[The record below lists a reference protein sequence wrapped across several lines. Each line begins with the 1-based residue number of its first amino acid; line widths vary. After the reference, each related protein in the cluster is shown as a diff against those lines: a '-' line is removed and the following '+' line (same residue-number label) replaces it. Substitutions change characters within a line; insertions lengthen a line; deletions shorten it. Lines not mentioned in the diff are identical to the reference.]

1 MIRSA
6 WRFFSQQRAVTI
18 CLVFLAAAFLYG
30 CGGRPVAPI
39 YKPVPETRSPEPAV
53 PEVNVP
59 EVIQP
64 EVPVLIPSPAGDRH
78 FGPATPLY
86 QKAKNFMGER
96 DYRQAE
102 LAMERALRIEPKNG
116 YYWYTLA
123 EIKYAEKEYGKTIQL
138 CLKSKSLA
146 GTDTQLIQ
154 LNEQLMA
161 KSK

>member
-1 MIRSA
+1 MKQST
-6 WRFFSQQRAVTI
+6 WRFF
-18 CLVFLAAAFLYG
+18 LLFLAATFLYG
-30 CGGRPVAPI
+30 CGGRPVVPI
-39 YKPVPETRSPEPAV
+39 YKPVPETRYPEPAV
-53 PEVNVP
+53 PEITVP
-59 EVIQP
+59 EVVKP
-64 EVPVLIPSPAGDRH
+64 EATVVVPPPAGDRH

-86 QKAKNFMGER
+86 QKAKSFLSKK

-123 EIKYAEKEYGKTIQL
+123 EIKFAEKEFGRTIQL